1 MADTIYEQALR
12 YHETLTPGAL
22 SVVPKRSLREAKDL
36 ALAYSPGIAGPVLKI
51 AENPD
56 NAYRY
61 TGKGNLVAIV
71 TNGTA
76 ILGLGNRGA
85 LASKPVMEGKAVLF
99 KRFAGIDA
107 FDIEINS
114 TNPEEIIQTVALI
127 EPTFGG
133 VNLEDIK
140 APECFVVE
148 EALNERMDIP
158 AFHDDQHGTAVV
170 LCAGLLNALEVAG
183 KELKNVS
190 IVLNGAGAAGIA
202 VARMLL
208 TLGCPKDHL
217 TLCDSKGVV
226 SMDRMQDMNAYKAQF
241 ARTTKLKT
249 LADALRGADVFIG
262 VSKAGV
268 LTPAMLRSMARDP
281 IVFAM
286 ANPEPE
292 IDLALAAATRQDI
305 ILGSGK
311 SDAPNQV
318 NNLLCFPFIFRGA
331 LDTRARRIN
340 DAMKLA
346 AIRALASLAHEP
358 VPASVLKA
366 YGLPS
371 LAFGRTYLLPKP
383 FDRRLLTT
391 VSPAVARAAMETG
404 VARITIDL
412 TSYTK
417 ELPQRVSDVA

>member
-417 ELPQRVSDVA
+417 ELPQRVSDAA